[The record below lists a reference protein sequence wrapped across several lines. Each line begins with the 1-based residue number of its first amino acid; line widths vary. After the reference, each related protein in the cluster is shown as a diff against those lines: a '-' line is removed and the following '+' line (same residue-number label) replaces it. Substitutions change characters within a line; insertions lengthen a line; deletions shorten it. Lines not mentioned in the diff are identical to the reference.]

1 MLTIVFVLAGVVIV
15 IYLTGVTLLVERVR
29 QAPVAAPL
37 APSDA
42 PIAVEA
48 YLVPARDDAGNARR
62 LPYAALRSPSD
73 Q

>member
-1 MLTIVFVLAGVVIV
+1 MLTIVFVLAVLVIAV
-15 IYLTGVTLLVERVR
+15 YLGGLVWLERVR